1 MLIAV
6 IAVVH
11 VLVSHYAVGG
21 GFFLAVETTHAYRT
35 ANREYLGYLKRH
47 AKFFVLLTVVFGAIT
62 GVGIWWTIGL
72 ASPLATRLLIRT
84 FVFAWGTEWVCFVVE
99 IVSAFIFYYYWDRLP
114 RRLHLAVV
122 WIYALAAWASLVII
136 TAITAFM
143 LDPGRWPANHD
154 FWSGLANQQ
163 TLPQIIART
172 GGALLLSSLYVYFHA
187 ALAIKEPK
195 LHALIESRSA
205 RPALLGAAMITVG
218 GILWHLYLPDS
229 AKAAMVAAPVLNVFM
244 ALLFAATGAVFL
256 LIYLGPYRHAGWQT
270 SPGFAAAL
278 LLFGVVGFTTGEFLR
293 EAVRKPY
300 VIYNVVL
307 GSQMLCDPAETAR
320 VQKAGYLQS
329 GTWTK
334 AFVAEEYPRFFT
346 KAAIE
351 EALRAGDSQSLFP
364 RDAERLQALPGED
377 RIALGGL
384 IFQYH
389 CNDCHAAE
397 NGYSA
402 VGPMM
407 QGWSRDM
414 IELAIPVLHRTRFTM
429 PQWLGTPAETE
440 LLTDYLLSIRPP
452 RPKGMLPPEFPLPTQ
467 SL

>member
-1 MLIAV
+1 
-6 IAVVH
+6 
-11 VLVSHYAVGG
+11 
-21 GFFLAVETTHAYRT
+21 
-35 ANREYLGYLKRH
+35 
-47 AKFFVLLTVVFGAIT
+47 
-62 GVGIWWTIGL
+62 
-72 ASPLATRLLIRT
+72 
-84 FVFAWGTEWVCFVVE
+84 
-99 IVSAFIFYYYWDRLP
+99 
-114 RRLHLAVV
+114 
-122 WIYALAAWASLVII
+122 
-136 TAITAFM
+136 
-143 LDPGRWPANHD
+143 
-154 FWSGLANQQ
+154 
-163 TLPQIIART
+163 
-172 GGALLLSSLYVYFHA
+172 
-187 ALAIKEPK
+187 
-195 LHALIESRSA
+195 
-205 RPALLGAAMITVG
+205 
-218 GILWHLYLPDS
+218 
-229 AKAAMVAAPVLNVFM
+229 
-244 ALLFAATGAVFL
+244 
-256 LIYLGPYRHAGWQT
+256 
-270 SPGFAAAL
+270 
-278 LLFGVVGFTTGEFLR
+278 VGFTTGEFLR

-452 RPKGMLPPEFPLPTQ
+452 RPKGMLPPEPPLPTQ